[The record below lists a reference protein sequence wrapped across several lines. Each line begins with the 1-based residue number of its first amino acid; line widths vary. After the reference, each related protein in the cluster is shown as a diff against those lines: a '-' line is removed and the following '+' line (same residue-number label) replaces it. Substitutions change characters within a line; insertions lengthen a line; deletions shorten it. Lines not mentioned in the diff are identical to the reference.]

1 METMRAADPSSSG
14 WHLVQLRVEITKC
27 KQLPMYS
34 WLSGK
39 APQDLL
45 ARVQTELASELQQQR
60 SRVARREHVYES
72 MGGAAMVMVEGAVA
86 GAKNPAHPR
95 KLSAIEAGGA

>member
-1 METMRAADPSSSG
+1 M
-14 WHLVQLRVEITKC
+14 
-27 KQLPMYS
+27 
-34 WLSGK
+34 
-39 APQDLL
+39 
-45 ARVQTELASELQQQR
+45 SELQAAKLSPLRLAGTEDALLAAQ
-60 SRVARREHVYES
+60 S